1 MKYTGHDFKINA
13 FKSNE
18 RLHLLFSVNYERNK
32 QQISKFYRFLTN
44 EIDNA
49 YSPSKNGVL

>member
-1 MKYTGHDFKINA
+1 MKCTGHDFKINA

-18 RLHLLFSVNYERNK
+18 RLHLPFSVNYERNK
-32 QQISKFYRFLTN
+32 QQIEVLPFLTN